1 MKPTLL
7 TFPILILASL
17 STAQAATFTV
27 TRTDDPAPGVC
38 LAADCSLREA
48 ILAANLTAEADSVVL
63 GTGTYVLTRVTHD
76 TGPYTG
82 TEGPLRATTSLTLTG
97 AGATR
102 SRIRWDAATPHQHSV
117 LVFGSDLAPPTQ
129 MTIRSV
135 TVSHG
140 RGTSGG
146 CIFAGGSSL
155 DAPIRNHLVL
165 DRVTLESCESS
176 HGGAL
181 SLWAVDLSLSGTRIR
196 DNVASLGGALNIHGN
211 VDIDSQ
217 NSLISSNRAG
227 WGGAVAVMGFDLWP
241 LYTNVVWVDDG
252 SSVISDNDAEQTG
265 GAIFLENRSTLDL
278 STIDTAPAGQLMT
291 ISNNTSGGT
300 GGAINLYPFSSGGV
314 NRLSRLRIND
324 NKAVGDG
331 GAVYAQGELQITD
344 VEIARNRTKTG
355 VGGGIALY
363 GTYPYSRI
371 IERVSLQGNLAL
383 SGGGGAIAAGCQAV
397 EVSNS
402 AFFGNQAGAGRGQA
416 IETAGATT
424 LRHVTV
430 SGNVNSSAP
439 SPALRKLNDS
449 ACGIAGPTVLRYTNS
464 LIVDAC
470 QSTVAGQLLSDGG
483 NQLGPDAAAC
493 PALSH
498 YDRRQSQASVFRLS
512 IGTFGG
518 DFDVLGWTS
527 DLYTRPQRDFGRTG
541 FCAHD
546 DIRGMPRSDGRCDAG
561 AFEQ

>member
-7 TFPILILASL
+7 TFPILMLASL

-27 TRTDDPAPGVC
+27 TRNDDPVPGVC

-48 ILAANLTAEADSVVL
+48 VLAAELTAEADSVVL

-82 TEGPLRATTSLTLTG
+82 TEGPLWVTTSLTITG

-102 SRIRWDAATPHQHSV
+102 TRIRWDASSHHQHRV
-117 LVFGSDLAPPTQ
+117 LAFGSGLGVQTQ

-140 RGTSGG
+140 RAG
-146 CIFAGGSSL
+146 CISAGSQL
-155 DAPIRNHLVL
+155 DAPIRNRLVL
-165 DRVTLESCESS
+165 DRMTLESCESS
-176 HGGAL
+176 YGGAL
-181 SLWAVDLSLSGTRIR
+181 SLWAADLSLSGTRIR
-196 DNVASLGGALNIHGN
+196 DNIASQLGGALQINGN

-217 NSLISSNRAG
+217 NSVISNNRAG

-252 SSVISDNDAEQTG
+252 SSVISDNDAARTG
-265 GAIFLENRSTLDL
+265 GAIYLENRSTLDL

-331 GAVYAQGELQITD
+331 GAVYAQGALQITD

-363 GTYPYSRI
+363 GANPFSRI
-371 IERVSLQGNLAL
+371 IERVSLRDNLAL
-383 SGGGGAIAAGCQAV
+383 SGGGGALAAGCQAV
-397 EVSNS
+397 EVNNS
-402 AFFGNQAGAGRGQA
+402 VFFGNQGGAGRGQA

-439 SPALRKLNDS
+439 SPALRKLNDPL
-449 ACGIAGPTVLRYTNS
+449 CGITEMRYANS

-470 QSTVAGQLLSDGG
+470 RSSVASQLLSDGG

-498 YDRRQSQASVFRLS
+498 YDRRQSQANVFRLS

-518 DFDVLGWTS
+518 DFDVLGWST
-527 DLYTRPQRDFGRTG
+527 DLFTRPQRDFGRRN
-541 FCAHD
+541 FCTPD
-546 DIRGMPRSDGRCDAG
+546 DIRGMPRIDGKCDSG